1 MDIHIPL
8 FHQRSSD
15 IRLKLSIMQDKTH
28 RDGFQMRSYKSFK
41 LDETYRRPK
50 TQQEKH
56 LKQLNM
62 WLKRVQMP
70 EAF

>member
-1 MDIHIPL
+1 
-8 FHQRSSD
+8 
-15 IRLKLSIMQDKTH
+15 MQNKTH
-28 RDGFQMRSYKSFK
+28 RDGFQMRSYKLFE